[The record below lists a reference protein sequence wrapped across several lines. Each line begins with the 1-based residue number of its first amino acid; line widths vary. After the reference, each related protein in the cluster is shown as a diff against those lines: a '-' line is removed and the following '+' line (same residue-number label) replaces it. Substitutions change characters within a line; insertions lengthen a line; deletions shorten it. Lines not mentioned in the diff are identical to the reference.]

1 MLITLVEFFYQILR
15 SDKGH
20 FSKIGDIGKD
30 SGGQESKQLL
40 ERESKQLLERGT
52 LGKENNW
59 LIVMLLNCGIG

>member
-40 ERESKQLLERGT
+40 ERGT

-59 LIVMLLNCGIG
+59 LIVMLLNCGVG